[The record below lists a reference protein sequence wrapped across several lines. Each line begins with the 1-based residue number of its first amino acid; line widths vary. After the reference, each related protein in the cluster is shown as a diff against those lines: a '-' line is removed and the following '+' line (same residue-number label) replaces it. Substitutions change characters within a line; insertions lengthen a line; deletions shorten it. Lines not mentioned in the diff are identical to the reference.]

1 MTHLIRPL
9 SPTRQISSMPNELR
23 VVRRCR
29 AIALAAFCAAM
40 AGLRPGLALAQAQD
54 AVRSAGESGLLA
66 APVYWFLLTAAL
78 ALLVPAGFLLIA
90 VAGLAPQRAWNAALG
105 GLAAIGLASAA
116 FWAVG
121 FGLQFGGVGLVYPQ
135 EGLRSLV
142 WEWSPL
148 STQWGSGWG
157 VAGLAGWF
165 VSGPGMT
172 SLTYALF
179 LAHLPW
185 AVLAAMLPVIGL
197 RGRAP
202 ATATMA
208 LALVMGGF
216 IYPLA
221 GNWVRG
227 GGWLGALGNN
237 LTLGHGF
244 VDFGGAGTVHLAAT
258 GVALA
263 ALVVWAPRRAPRPI
277 TAEKLPPVQLPLL
290 AVTGSLLVLAG
301 SIGWLWSNPLQ
312 MSNVSELGLMRGTA
326 NMMLFASGGIIV
338 PLLYT
343 WFVTGKS
350 DPVMTAR
357 GLAAGVVAGL
367 AAGPFVQPSLAF
379 VAGLLAGA
387 SVPFVTFIVS
397 GWLRLD
403 DAAGIV
409 SVSGLPALLG
419 LLIVGIFADGMVG
432 YGWNMTGVDAYLG
445 VGGQGVSGLFTAAGY
460 QADFPGQL
468 QAQVIGI
475 LALGLWGFLMGMLV
489 CATLGLLIHGLLRG
503 SVEANVRPVQGP
515 DAGGSYTAAPVGEFV
530 PFSAQEPRDRS
541 GV

>member
-1 MTHLIRPL
+1 MHCLLTARRPIRIAAVAAGP
-9 SPTRQISSMPNELR
+9 
-23 VVRRCR
+23 
-29 AIALAAFCAAM
+29 AALAMFWPRA
-40 AGLRPGLALAQAQD
+40 LLAQAQD
-54 AVRSAGESGLLA
+54 VPASAGDGSLLV
-66 APVYWFLLTAAL
+66 APAYWFLLTAAL
-78 ALLVPAGFLLIA
+78 ALLVPAGFLLIG
-90 VAGLAPQRAWNAALG
+90 VAGLPPQRAWNAALG

-116 FWAVG
+116 FWAIG

-135 EGLRSLV
+135 AGLDRLV

-157 VAGLAGWF
+157 VAGLTGWF
-165 VSGPGMT
+165 VSGAGMT

-179 LAHLPW
+179 MAHLPW
-185 AVLAAMLPVIGL
+185 AVLAALLPVTAL

-202 ATATMA
+202 ATATMI
-208 LALVMGGF
+208 LALIIGGF

-244 VDFGGAGTVHLAAT
+244 VDFGGAGTVHLVAA

-263 ALVVWAPRRAPRPI
+263 ALAVWIPRRPRQPI
-277 TAEKLPPVQLPLL
+277 EAEKLPPVQLPLL
-290 AVTGSLLVLAG
+290 AVTGSLMIMAG
-301 SIGWLWSNPLQ
+301 SVGWLWSNPLQ
-312 MSNVSELGLMRGTA
+312 MSSVGDLALMRGSV
-326 NMMLFASGGIIV
+326 NMMLFASAGVIV

-350 DPVMTAR
+350 DPVMSAR

-367 AAGPFVQPSLAF
+367 AAGPFIQPGVAF
-379 VAGLLAGA
+379 ITGLLAGA
-387 SVPFVTFIVS
+387 SVPFVTFLVN

-403 DAAGIV
+403 DATGIV
-409 SVSGLPALLG
+409 SVSGLPAVFG
-419 LLIVGIFADGMVG
+419 LLVVGVFSDGAAG
-432 YGWNMTGVDAYLG
+432 QGWNMTGLDDYLG
-445 VGGQGVSGLFTAAGY
+445 VAGQGVTGLFTVAGY

-475 LALGLWGFLMGMLV
+475 LALSLWGFLIGILV
-489 CATLGLLIHGLLRG
+489 CAPLGLLLHGLLRG
-503 SVEANVRPVQGP
+503 GPSRVTRPAQEPEAS
-515 DAGGSYTAAPVGEFV
+515 GSYAAAPAGEFV
-530 PFSAQEPRDRS
+530 PFPVQDSHD
-541 GV
+541 G